1 MVSGAGRTYYRE
13 DPKMLRKLRERIQTE
28 ESGFTLIELLVVI
41 LIIGILAAI
50 ALPAFLGQQ
59 EKGQDADAKSNAR
72 NLVSQVESCFAT
84 EQDYQKCDTSAELGA
99 TGLDYGTSG
108 GQVSVIVADTTATTY
123 KVEAVS
129 KATTGGVHKFAIT
142 KSISTGSGRTCGPT
156 GKGGCP
162 ESGEW

>member
-1 MVSGAGRTYYRE
+1 
-13 DPKMLRKLRERIQTE
+13 MLRKLRERIQTE

-84 EQDYQKCDTSAELGA
+84 EQDYGACDTAAELGNTGLKIGSAAGEVQVKPGTASVNGYTVEAFSKAA
-99 TGLDYGTSG
+99 TGGTHTFTIVKDPTTGTSR
-108 GQVSVIVADTTATTY
+108 SCLP
-123 KVEAVS
+123 
-129 KATTGGVHKFAIT
+129 
-142 KSISTGSGRTCGPT
+142 IS
-156 GKGGCP
+156 KGGCP
-162 ESGEW
+162 SNGSW

>member
-1 MVSGAGRTYYRE
+1 
-13 DPKMLRKLRERIQTE
+13 MLRKLRERIQTE
-28 ESGFTLIELLVVI
+28 ETGFTLIELLVVI

-84 EQDYQKCDTSAELGA
+84 EQDYTACDTSTELGTTGLSIGGAAGQVQVKPASATVNGYEVEAFSKAA
-99 TGLDYGTSG
+99 TGGTHRFSILKDPVTG
-108 GQVSVIVADTTATTY
+108 TARGCT
-123 KVEAVS
+123 
-129 KATTGGVHKFAIT
+129 
-142 KSISTGSGRTCGPT
+142 PP

-162 ESGEW
+162 SNGSW